1 MAKILE
7 ELTDKQKKF
16 VEAYFEFSKGTH
28 AAVVAGYAVNSA
40 HVEASRLLK
49 NDKIREYLEELQKER
64 RELIQNRLAGMAEKA
79 AEMLFELA
87 MNAESEN
94 VRVNALKDILDR
106 AGYKPTDKVEQKN
119 EHSGKIVFSF
129 CDPSEADE

>member
-1 MAKILE
+1 LKTFDN
-7 ELTDKQKKF
+7 LTDKQKKF
-16 VEAYFEFSKGTH
+16 VEAYFEFNNGTN
-28 AAVVAGYAVNSA
+28 AAIMAGYGAKGA
-40 HVEASRLLK
+40 HAEASRQLK
-49 NDKIREYLEELQKER
+49 NVKVREYIEELQKER

-79 AEMLFELA
+79 AEMMFELA

-119 EHSGKIVFSF
+119 EMSGKIVFGF
-129 CDPSEADE
+129 CDPTEAD